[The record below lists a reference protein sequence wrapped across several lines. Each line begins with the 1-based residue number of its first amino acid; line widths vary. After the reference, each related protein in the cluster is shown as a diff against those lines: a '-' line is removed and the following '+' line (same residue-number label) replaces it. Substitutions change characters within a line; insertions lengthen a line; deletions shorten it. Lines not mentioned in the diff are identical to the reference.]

1 MTSPFK
7 FQVLSADAPFC
18 NRVKEQE
25 ELKNYALAKA
35 NVVIFS
41 PRRYGKTSLVDR
53 VQKSLADDDAI
64 TIYADF
70 YGVSSIA
77 DVAAFLAKAV
87 FKVTAQSDSLLNRAM
102 RTFKN
107 FRPSLVARPDEK
119 SGFSLSLQVLQESR
133 PGLDLLEET
142 LEALGTFIE
151 ESDQLV
157 HIVLDEFQEITKL
170 AEVLQVEGVMRQH
183 IQRHEASYFFVGS
196 RRSLL
201 LSMFNER
208 QRPFYQ
214 SAVNYE
220 LTPLPRDEFAV
231 FIQTLCIT
239 AGKQCDTTVAESI
252 VDAVNC
258 YPLYAQKLAF
268 FSFNAATGESID
280 QAAVERGIRMLIQ
293 ERGRNFEETLAE
305 IPVKQ
310 VALLRALAIDPTTSL
325 YSQDYMKR
333 HDLGSQ
339 GAIQNSVKKLVT
351 MDLIEKD
358 AKDIWRVVDPV
369 LALWLREQFS

>member
-1 MTSPFK
+1 M
-7 FQVLSADAPFC
+7 LAADAPFC
-18 NRVKEQE
+18 NRVKEQQ
-25 ELKNYALAKA
+25 ELKSYALAKT

-53 VQKSLADDDAI
+53 VQNSLAEEGAI

-87 FKVTAQSDSLLNRAM
+87 FKVTSKNDSLFNRAM
-102 RTFKN
+102 RTFKS

-119 SGFSLSLQVLQESR
+119 SGFSLSLQVLHESR
-133 PGLDLLEET
+133 PGLDILEET
-142 LEALGTFIE
+142 LDALGTFIA

-170 AEVLQVEGVMRQH
+170 SEVLQVEGVMRQH
-183 IQRHEASYFFVGS
+183 IQRHDASYFFVGS

-214 SAVNYE
+214 SALNYE
-220 LTPLPRDEFAV
+220 LAPLPREEFAA
-231 FIQTLCIT
+231 FIEQICAS
-239 AGKQCDTTVAESI
+239 AGKLCDRANAELI
-252 VDAVNC
+252 VDTVNC

-268 FSFNAATGESID
+268 FSFNTAEGEVVD
-280 QAAVERGIRMLIQ
+280 QVAVEMGIQMLIK

-325 YSQDYMKR
+325 YSQEYMKR

-358 AKDIWRVVDPV
+358 AKEIWRVVDPV
-369 LALWLREQFS
+369 LALWLRNQFG